1 MLILRDIVAGYGGC
15 RALHGVTMKA
25 DDAGITAVIGRSG
38 AGKSALAN
46 TVGGLLP
53 VITGQMLFGG
63 YDITAT
69 AVKERVALGIRYVP
83 SGRQLFAGM
92 TLLENLQLGAT
103 DSAPGEFQRGLDFV
117 LALFP
122 EFKSLL
128 DKRAATLPGAIQRFA
143 ALARGVIGAP
153 KLLVLDQPSLGLDGE
168 DTLRLFRAIPDVSR
182 EYGIAVLLTEQK
194 LFQALKLA
202 ETVYCID
209 NGRIDREHAALEV
222 LADRGIQAEFPG
234 CEVCA
239 A

>member
-25 DDAGITAVIGRSG
+25 DDAAITAVIGRSG

-53 VITGQMLFGG
+53 VISGQMLFGG
-63 YDITAT
+63 CDITT
-69 AVKERVALGIRYVP
+69 TEVKERVALGIRYVP

-92 TLLENLQLGAT
+92 TLLENLKLGAT
-103 DSAPGEFQRGLDFV
+103 DSAPGEFARGLDFV

-122 EFKSLL
+122 ELQSLL
-128 DKRAATLPGAIQRFA
+128 GKRAAALSGAIQRFA
-143 ALARGVIGAP
+143 ALACGVISTP

-168 DTLRLFRAIPDVSR
+168 DTLRLFRAISDVSH
-182 EYGIAVLLTEQK
+182 ECGIAVLLTEQK
-194 LFQALKLA
+194 LFQSLKLA
-202 ETVYCID
+202 ETVYRID
-209 NGRIDREHAALEV
+209 NGRIDGEHAALEL

-234 CEVCA
+234 GEVCA